1 MITKLGPDDLH
12 RRCDEAVFPFETT
25 DELAGDFRIIGQEKA
40 LRSLDFGL
48 GMKSSGFNIFVL
60 GESGTG
66 RMSSVMSIL
75 NEIAKKEPTPSDW
88 CYVYNFKNPDSPRAI
103 ELPPGRGPEFQRDME
118 ELIKYLKTEIPRAF
132 ESKEYEVQKNRV
144 TSEFQEKQEGYL
156 RKLDEEARSYGFSL
170 RKTPAGIFLVP
181 SKPTGEPLTREEYEA
196 LDEST
201 KKDLEERGRLLQEKL
216 NDVIRT
222 LKQAERLVNEMIAK
236 LEKMIV
242 LEVLE
247 PALETLKKKYGDNEK
262 ILSYLEEVRED
273 ILSNIDD
280 FRGPQETP
288 SPFPFLKLP
297 KEEPSFS
304 KYSVNLF
311 VTNGERKGAPVL
323 FESNPSYLN
332 LFGRIEYK
340 YLYGMAVT
348 DFTMLR
354 PGALHKAN
362 GGYLVL
368 YVEDLLKNVFSYDAL
383 KRALKNR
390 EIKMEDVLEQYR
402 LMSTSAIKPEPI
414 PLNVKVVVIGS
425 PFLYYLLFNFDE
437 EWRDLFKVKAD
448 FDTKMDRTEENVM
461 KYASF
466 ISFVQKAENLL
477 PFDRGACARIVEY
490 GSRLAEH
497 KEKLST
503 QLGKVADLIREAS
516 YWAKKEG
523 SDVVRSHHVQKA
535 LEEKIYRVNGIEERL
550 REMMVEGTLI
560 VDTDGEKVGQ
570 INGLAVLDLGDYS
583 FGKPSRITAKTYAG
597 KAGIVNIE
605 RETKMSGRIHE
616 KAIFIISSY
625 LGSKYAKN
633 KPITLSASITF
644 EQLYEMVEGDSATC
658 AELYA
663 LLSSI
668 ANLPL
673 KQSFAVTG
681 SMDQNGEV
689 QPVGGINEKIEG
701 FFELCRMRGLN
712 GNHGVIIPKRNVK
725 NLMLKDDVIEAVR
738 EGKFTI
744 YAIEK
749 MEEGLEILT
758 GLPAGEIMEDGN
770 YPEGTINY
778 LVMKRLTEITEATE
792 KRREEEEEKKGK
804 DGKNN
809 S

>member
-1 MITKLGPDDLH
+1 MRKLTPDDLY
-12 RRCDEAVFPFETT
+12 RSCEENIFPFETT
-25 DELAGDFRIIGQEKA
+25 DELEGDYKIIGQEKA
-40 LRSLDFGL
+40 LRSLDFGF

-66 RMSSVMSIL
+66 RMSVVMNL
-75 NEIAKKEPTPSDW
+75 LKEIAKNDPPPSDW
-88 CYVYNFKNPDSPRAI
+88 CYVYNFKDPDSPCAI
-103 ELPPGRGPEFQRDME
+103 SLEPGRGPEFQKDME
-118 ELIKYLKTEIPRAF
+118 ELVKYLKGEIPKAF
-132 ESKEYEVQKNRV
+132 ESKEYEVQKGKII
-144 TSEFQEKQEGYL
+144 SEFQEKQEEYL
-156 RKLDEEARSYGFSL
+156 RKLDEDARSHGFSL
-170 RKTPAGIFLVP
+170 RRTPAGILIVP
-181 SKPTGEPLTREEYEA
+181 SKLSGEPLTREEFEA
-196 LDEST
+196 LDEPT
-201 KKDLEERGRLLQEKL
+201 KKALEEKGRMLQEKL
-216 NDVIRT
+216 NDILRT
-222 LKQAERLVNEMIAK
+222 LKQAERLVNEMISK
-236 LEKMIV
+236 LEKMIA

-247 PALETLKKKYGDNEK
+247 PAVEGLKKKYAQNER
-262 ILSYLEEVRED
+262 ILSYLEDVKED

-280 FRGPQETP
+280 FRGQQEAP
-288 SPFPFLKLP
+288 SPLPFLKLP
-297 KEEPSFS
+297 KVEPSFT
-304 KYSVNLF
+304 KYSVNVLI
-311 VTNGERKGAPVL
+311 TNGDKSGAPVV

-340 YLYGMAVT
+340 YLYGIAVT
-348 DFTMLR
+348 DFTMIR
-354 PGALHKAN
+354 PGALHRAN

-368 YVEDLLKNVFSYDAL
+368 YIEDLLKNIFSYDAL

-390 EIKMEDVLEQYR
+390 EVKIEDVLEQYR

-414 PLNVKVVVIGS
+414 PLDVKVVVIGN
-425 PFLYYLLFNFDE
+425 PVFYYLLFNLDE

-448 FDTKMDRTEENVM
+448 FDSRMDRTDENVR

-466 ISFVQKAENLL
+466 ISFVQKTEGLL
-477 PFDRGACARIVEY
+477 PFDRGACAKVVEY

-497 KEKLST
+497 QDKLST
-503 QLGKVADLIREAS
+503 KFGQIADLLREAS
-516 YWAKKEG
+516 YWAKKDG
-523 SDVVRSHHVQKA
+523 SKVVSKQHVLRA
-535 LEEKIYRVNGIEERL
+535 LEEKVYRVNRIEERL
-550 REMMVEGTLI
+550 REMMMEGTLI
-560 VDTDGEKVGQ
+560 VDTDGQKVGQ
-570 INGLAVLDLGDYS
+570 VNGLAVLDLGDYS

-597 KAGIVNIE
+597 RAGIVNIE
-605 RETKMSGRIHE
+605 RETKMSGRIHD

-625 LGSKYAKN
+625 LGSKYSVK

-668 ANLPL
+668 ANVTLR
-673 KQSFAVTG
+673 QSFAVTG

-701 FFELCRMRGLN
+701 FFELCRVRGLD
-712 GNHGVIIPKRNVK
+712 GTHGVIIPERNVK
-725 NLMLKDDVIEAVR
+725 NLMLKREVVEAVR

-749 MEEGLEILT
+749 MEEGIEILT
-758 GLPAGEIMEDGN
+758 GLPAGEPMDDGS

-792 KRREEEEEKKGK
+792 KKKEEEEEKKKK
-804 DGKNN
+804 DETGD